1 VNGFLSKNA
10 ALFSGSLIG
19 KRMKQVAFSVWSKKI
34 YCNMMKVIYKRGA
47 VAAEKTESC
56 ILKTLA
62 YFSVFDY
69 PLTKDELKRFLH
81 PAAEIT
87 SLEDALADLVAEKAI
102 FKMDELY
109 LLQDDM
115 ALVKRRRE
123 RNIRAEQLMPKA
135 MKIGRFLCRF
145 PYVRGIGI
153 SGSLSKMYAHE
164 KADFDFFIITKA
176 NRLWIARTIMHLF
189 KKFTFLTGKQ
199 HFYCMNYYLDEKALK
214 LRDQNIY
221 TAVEAITLL
230 PVSGEALHD
239 FFVANNW
246 VSEWFAEYPL
256 TITTQQRRG
265 GRSWIKRII
274 EWTLNNKAGNR
285 LDDYLM
291 KVTTRRWKK
300 KEELKKLNYEGKEM
314 SLVTG
319 KHFGWSNPDSFQEKI
334 VGLYNKKITEMK
346 NKWPEY
352 FQSVNFSFEE

>member
-1 VNGFLSKNA
+1 
-10 ALFSGSLIG
+10 
-19 KRMKQVAFSVWSKKI
+19 
-34 YCNMMKVIYKRGA
+34 MMKVIYKRNA
-47 VAAEKTESC
+47 VTAEKTESC

-62 YFSVFDY
+62 YFSIFEY
-69 PLTKDELKRFLH
+69 PLTKDDLKKFLH
-81 PAAEIT
+81 PSADIT
-87 SLEDALADLVAEKAI
+87 FLEGALERLVAERAI
-102 FKMDELY
+102 FKIDELY
-109 LLQDDM
+109 LLKDDM
-115 ALVKRRRE
+115 ALVKRRRDG
-123 RNIRAEQLMPKA
+123 NLRAGQLLPKA
-135 MKIGRFLCRF
+135 MKIGRFLSGF

-189 KKFTFLTGKQ
+189 KKFTFITGKQ
-199 HFYCMNYYLDEKALK
+199 HHYCMNYYLDEKALK

-221 TAVEAITLL
+221 TAIEAITLL
-230 PVSGEALHD
+230 PVSGEAIHD

-256 TITTQQRRG
+256 PISRQQPRG
-265 GRSWIKRII
+265 GQSWIKRVI
-274 EWTLNNKAGNR
+274 EWMFNNKAGNW

-300 KEELKKLNYEGKEM
+300 KEDQKKLNYEGKEM

-334 VGLYNKKITEMK
+334 VGLYNKKIIEMK
-346 NKWPEY
+346 DKWPEY
-352 FQSVNFSFEE
+352 FQPVSFSFEE